1 MSMFQLSHI
10 SKIALIG
17 AIALGMGMPSVA
29 EAGLKRKATKIIKS
43 LKPKEIFTPRGM
55 PSEMA
60 PATWESNLSQTS
72 PVTNK
77 NGLSCQTLYL
87 DSSKKDSL
95 SSKVILPGNT
105 TANSPVVKSVTG
117 TVKLGDGANVKIR
130 QIVDSDIMYPG
141 TTIYSPAHTAAPSL
155 SIPPLNHTQVIFG
168 LLRPNYQEWL
178 TGEEGD
184 SFAYLYKGSVIDYS
198 RYTDFYLT
206 MVLPSRT
213 VGENDAPLPAMG
225 DNAGIAIL
233 EVCVGPK

>member
-43 LKPKEIFTPRGM
+43 LKPKEIFVPRGM

-87 DSSKKDSL
+87 DSSKRDSP
-95 SSKVILPGNT
+95 SSKVILPGGND
-105 TANSPVVKSVTG
+105 VVKSVTG

-130 QIVDSDIMYPG
+130 QIVDGDIMYPG

-184 SFAYLYKGSVIDYS
+184 SFSYLHKGSVIDFG
-198 RYTDFYLT
+198 RNQTLYLT
-206 MVLPSRT
+206 MVLPSRAA
-213 VGENDAPLPAMG
+213 GEHEAPLPASG
-225 DNAGIAIL
+225 DNAGIAIM
-233 EVCVGPK
+233 EVCVGPR